1 VNKNI
6 RISTFIAGAASLA
19 LASGTLSTS
28 ALANAPDRSEP
39 AFMGEPAALDE
50 SLGIG
55 TIFSDMAPMTVGK
68 LNIDTGHVML
78 RPASR
83 AATPG
88 TLVRRPVTGM
98 ASAHNPRVGNN
109 TERN

>member
-1 VNKNI
+1 MNKDI

-28 ALANAPDRSEP
+28 ALAKAPDRSEP

-55 TIFSDMAPMTVGK
+55 TIFSDLAPVTVGK
-68 LNIDTGHVML
+68 LNVDTGHAML
-78 RPASR
+78 RPASQ
-83 AATPG
+83 AAIPG
-88 TLVRRPVTGM
+88 TLVRQPVTGM
-98 ASAHNPRVGNN
+98 ASAHDPRVGNN